1 MSGQLRLS
9 GYEHYAVSGTSSNAT
24 AFGIY
29 ACVNLLPARA
39 KYPEYKSKI
48 CAKGVFRSQ
57 SPRACKN
64 IFLKKENH
72 SLIHKFQLLSR
83 KFWLIPEE
91 AHDIIY
97 LRVGISWLRS
107 DTYQR
112 VVS

>member
-1 MSGQLRLS
+1 MS
-9 GYEHYAVSGTSSNAT
+9 GYEHICLSAVEAPCKGEIPRVQIEDLCEGCISLSNAE
-24 AFGIY
+24 G
-29 ACVNLLPARA
+29 LQ
-39 KYPEYKSKI
+39 EYI
-48 CAKGVFRSQ
+48 
-57 SPRACKN
+57 
-64 IFLKKENH
+64 LKKENH
-72 SLIHKFQLLSR
+72 SLIHKFQLLSH

>member
-1 MSGQLRLS
+1 MDSL
-9 GYEHYAVSGTSSNAT
+9 GYPVTNTMPYPAIKARCNREIPRVQIEDLCEGCISLSNAE
-24 AFGIY
+24 G
-29 ACVNLLPARA
+29 L
-39 KYPEYKSKI
+39 
-48 CAKGVFRSQ
+48 
-57 SPRACKN
+57 KN

-72 SLIHKFQLLSR
+72 SLIHKFQLLSH